1 MLAKL
6 SGVTVLCN
14 FVYSG
19 RLAVAMATVFPSINP
34 GMIVC
39 GLW

>member
-19 RLAVAMATVFPSINP
+19 RLVLAMATVLPSINP